1 MKIRRTRNERLI
13 IIMLIEITHWT
24 CRRLVILTLYRSGA
38 LLRLAL
44 YSVTWDE
51 LVLHS
56 YHSFQAPLL
65 SENNRIN

>member
-24 CRRLVILTLYRSGA
+24 RCRLVILTLYRSDA

-44 YSVTWDE
+44 YSVAWDE
-51 LVLHS
+51 SVLHS
-56 YHSFQAPLL
+56 YHSFRAPLL
-65 SENNRIN
+65 SGNNRSN